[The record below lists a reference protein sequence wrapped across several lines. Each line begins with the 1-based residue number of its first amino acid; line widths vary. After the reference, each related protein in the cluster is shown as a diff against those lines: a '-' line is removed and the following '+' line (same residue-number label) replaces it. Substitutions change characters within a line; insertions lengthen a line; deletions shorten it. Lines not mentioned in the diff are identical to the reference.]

1 MNDHDRNLHDVPGTA
16 RSRCLLLSTLIV
28 LSCLSTPTLAQAFG
42 GMDPLPTV
50 AGVPFYPNVFGAAAE
65 DAESSRESRTKRV
78 PGMPLDVYVDHVS
91 VVMWSDKNGEPRYAA
106 TLALHSIVF
115 TMSIEK
121 CMTQNGGDREA
132 CKMVYDAAAPVLA
145 VAKAS
150 DGGYFF
156 ATAGKRSDARKK
168 AIAACE
174 HRPNVTCTLDK
185 VYGSGGGL
193 FDR

>member
-1 MNDHDRNLHDVPGTA
+1 MNDHDQNFRDVPGSV
-16 RSRCLLLSTLIV
+16 RLRWMPLSALIA
-28 LSCLSTPTLAQAFG
+28 LACLSTPALAQAFG
-42 GMDPLPTV
+42 GMEPLPTV
-50 AGVPFYPNVFGAAAE
+50 AGVPFHSNVFGAAAE
-65 DAESSRESRTKRV
+65 DAEASRESRAKRV

-168 AIAACE
+168 AITACE
-174 HRPNVTCTLDK
+174 QRPNVTCTLDK